1 MENIELAVITNIID
15 ASDRTFGFAKLAST
29 GEQAYVGPNI
39 FRQKSLELGA
49 TIYCDIAQNDSRY
62 TDRGCN
68 KRIIFVY
75 DEDGPFAHLL
85 PKAVAKPVVQVAPV
99 EEEKPKGPT
108 SSEIFEALSERMKDC
123 DSFYTTAEI
132 TACMSL
138 HFDWEMDSGDIGRD
152 LQRLHD
158 TGAVAKLTLDRVGG
172 MKRASRVAWGA
183 SGTSLSMFDSWF
195 DDDDGMQ

>member
-29 GEQAYVGPNI
+29 GEQAYLGPNI

-85 PKAVAKPVVQVAPV
+85 PKAVAKPVVQPAPV
-99 EEEKPKGPT
+99 DEVVEVEVT
-108 SSEIFEALSERMKDC
+108 SQMIRDYVELYLAQHPYFFTTSEICDFVNEQFPTVEWTAQKAGPYLEQIHRKEKITQISALTNPKNSKK
-123 DSFYTTAEI
+123 S
-132 TACMSL
+132 
-138 HFDWEMDSGDIGRD
+138 
-152 LQRLHD
+152 
-158 TGAVAKLTLDRVGG
+158 K
-172 MKRASRVAWGA
+172 VAWCHNKHWLA
-183 SGTSLSMFDSWF
+183 LWSELFEDE
-195 DDDDGMQ
+195 